1 MVTNGERCV
10 PKHASK
16 HYVAVRIVLKGK
28 IPLIGLHREM
38 GKIPLIGLLIET
50 GKIPLIGLLREMG
63 KIPLIGLQEKWAKYH

>member
-1 MVTNGERCV
+1 MCTKTRQQTND
-10 PKHASK
+10 
-16 HYVAVRIVLKGK
+16 VAVRIVLKGK

-63 KIPLIGLQEKWAKYH
+63 KIPLIGLLRNGQNTTDWVT